1 MRVPSNH
8 TDGLLCS
15 RNNRQKEVHRHG
27 VNGASN
33 RDMASWISFI
43 TDIELMKQMGTEEEM
58 VEMLQIGLACGDLKP
73 QDRPSSADV
82 L

>member
-33 RDMASWISFI
+33 RDMASRISFI

-58 VEMLQIGLACGDLKP
+58 LQIGLACGDLKP
-73 QDRPSSADV
+73 QDRPNSADV